1 MRVYILVL
9 FSLLI
14 FGCAG
19 TGGSK
24 SGSENVQMN
33 DSQSGVD
40 HSKMDHSNM
49 GHGSM
54 DHSKMASSLG
64 AAEAPIDL
72 QFIDS
77 MIAHHQGAVDMA
89 KLGIGRAGRAEMK
102 TFCAAVIAD
111 QEREIT
117 QMKRWRDEWFKND
130 GPAINMDFPGMREG
144 MNGMDMSKLEALA
157 GNDFDV
163 EFVRQMIPHHEGA
176 LLMSRAL
183 IQRND
188 DKAPRPELKRLAESI
203 IKAQDLEI
211 AQMKKWLAEW
221 TK

>member
-1 MRVYILVL
+1 MRIHVVVL
-9 FSLLI
+9 FSALI
-14 FGCAG
+14 IGCTGA
-19 TGGSK
+19 GGSD
-24 SGSENVQMN
+24 SGTEHDHKN
-33 DSQSGVD
+33 DSQTVVD
-40 HSKMDHSNM
+40 HSQMDHSKM

-54 DHSKMASSLG
+54 DHSKMASSPG
-64 AAEAPIDL
+64 AADSPVDL

-117 QMKRWRDEWFKND
+117 QMKRWRDEWFKNAS
-130 GPAINMDFPGMREG
+130 PAINMDFPGMREG

-163 EFVRQMIPHHEGA
+163 EFVRQMVPHHEGA

-188 DKAPRPELKRLAESI
+188 DEAPRTELRRLAESI
-203 IKAQDLEI
+203 IKTQDLEI

-221 TK
+221 TR